1 MPDRDKTIY
10 KTCREAA
17 GYTQE
22 RAAEL
27 LNISVRHLARIEGGE
42 QLPPDDIAYSMVML
56 YDSQYLAVQHLR
68 RASQLAASILPPV
81 EQITLQTAAIR
92 LYNSFARWADKRRDR
107 QLMEIAED
115 GLIDDDE
122 RPIFE
127 EIVRE
132 LGDLVKDF
140 YELRLAAA
148 ERE

>member
-68 RASQLAASILPPV
+68 RASHLAASILPPV
-81 EQITLQTAAIR
+81 EQITLQTATIR

-127 EIVRE
+127 AIVRE

>member
-1 MPDRDKTIY
+1 MPDHDKTIY

-27 LNISVRHLARIEGGE
+27 LNISVRHLARIESGE

-56 YDSQYLAVQHLR
+56 YDSQYLQVQHLR
-68 RASQLAASILPPV
+68 RSSQLAADMLPSV
-81 EQITLQTAAIR
+81 EQISLQTAAIR
-92 LYNSFARWADKRRDR
+92 LDNDFDRILQHRRMR
-107 QLMEIAED
+107 QILQIAED
-115 GLIDDDE
+115 GVTDADE

-132 LGDLVKDF
+132 LGSLVKHVF
-140 YELRLAAA
+140 ELRLAAA

>member
-1 MPDRDKTIY
+1 MPDHDKTIY

-22 RAAEL
+22 KAAEL

-56 YDSQYLAVQHLR
+56 YDSLYLQVQHLR

-92 LYNSFARWADKRRDR
+92 LDNDFDRILQRRRMR
-107 QLMEIAED
+107 QILQIAED
-115 GLIDDDE
+115 GITDADE

-127 EIVRE
+127 EIVRD

>member
-81 EQITLQTAAIR
+81 EQITLQTATIR
-92 LYNSFARWADKRRDR
+92 LYNGCF
-107 QLMEIAED
+107 
-115 GLIDDDE
+115 DDDDVGT
-122 RPIFE
+122 RIFWKIE
-127 EIVRE
+127 
-132 LGDLVKDF
+132 DAQK
-140 YELRLAAA
+140 AAA
-148 ERE
+148 ALKKNGDDR

>member
-1 MPDRDKTIY
+1 MPDHDKTIY

-27 LNISVRHLARIEGGE
+27 LNISVRHLARIESGE

-56 YDSQYLAVQHLR
+56 YDSQYLQVQHLR

-81 EQITLQTAAIR
+81 ERITLQTAAIR
-92 LYNSFARWADKRRDR
+92 LDNDFDRILQRRRMR
-107 QLMEIAED
+107 QILQIAED
-115 GLIDDDE
+115 GVTDAEE